1 MMLIAFLVS
10 TTAQWPPGLSELAA
24 LMDLPAC
31 SAPCAPIIT
40 AQYGAVT
47 ASVNPTPA
55 NPGLTCDQVNKN
67 LNKCADKCT
76 EAEFKQVLTA
86 GLPFY
91 MDPTASKTQMDS
103 LITVSYTHLTLP
115 TKRIV

>member
-1 MMLIAFLVS
+1 MLS
-10 TTAQWPPGLSELAA
+10 TVYTAA
-24 LMDLPAC
+24 LG
-31 SAPCAPIIT
+31 
-40 AQYGAVT
+40 GA
-47 ASVNPTPA
+47 AA

-91 MDPTASKTQMDS
+91 MDATASETQGAFIS
-103 LITVSYTHLTLP
+103 LNRPQCS
-115 TKRIV
+115 RCS